1 MTGAMAVVVEGMAF
15 MVRLVRLVRRVRQL
29 LGLLLDRWLGD
40 HHLVA

>member
-1 MTGAMAVVVEGMAF
+1 MAVVVEGMAF
-15 MVRLVRLVRRVRQL
+15 MVRLVRRVRQL